1 MERMDRILGIERM
14 KPAAGLKGSWRRH
27 LAPLCGLTVF
37 GLTSAPRAEGLDM
50 DTLEDMLEEE
60 RVRVEAVLGRQLLE
74 TPTLRTATFEEF
86 VSSAMVA
93 ARLRDPRLAADPNA
107 LAARLMFQ
115 RCVEVAD
122 DDPRCA
128 L

>member
-1 MERMDRILGIERM
+1 MDRIPGIERM
-14 KPAAGLKGSWRRH
+14 KPAAGLKGSWRRL
-27 LAPLCGLTVF
+27 LAPLCGLAVF
-37 GLTSAPRAEGLDM
+37 GLTSAPRAESLDM
-50 DTLEDMLEEE
+50 GTLEDMLEEE
-60 RVRVEAVLGRQLLE
+60 RLRIEAVLGRQILE
-74 TPTLRTATFEEF
+74 TPALCTATFEGF

-93 ARLRDPRLAADPNA
+93 ARLRDPGLAADPNA
-107 LAARLMFQ
+107 LAARFMSQ

>member
-1 MERMDRILGIERM
+1 MDRIPGIETM
-14 KPAAGLKGSWRRH
+14 KPAAGTSRGWSWRRL
-27 LAPLCGLTVF
+27 LAPLCGLDV
-37 GLTSAPRAEGLDM
+37 

-60 RVRVEAVLGRQLLE
+60 RVRVEAVLGRQILE
-74 TPTLRTATFEEF
+74 TPALCTATFEGF

-93 ARLRDPRLAADPNA
+93 ARLRDPGLAADPNA
-107 LAARLMFQ
+107 LAAQFMSRH
-115 RCVEVAD
+115 CVEVAD